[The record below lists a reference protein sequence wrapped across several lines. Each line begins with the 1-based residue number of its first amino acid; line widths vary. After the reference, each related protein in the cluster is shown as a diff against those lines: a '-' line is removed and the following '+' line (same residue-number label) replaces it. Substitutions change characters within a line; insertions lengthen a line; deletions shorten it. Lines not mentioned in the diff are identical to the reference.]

1 MGPVALELGAA
12 SFAHCALLLRGGETG
27 PELPKIPY
35 LVVQYL
41 GVLKVNL
48 WDSKG
53 NLLTQKG

>member
-1 MGPVALELGAA
+1 MPCCRNRWFGQAGRKGLCVLAALTRTTDL
-12 SFAHCALLLRGGETG
+12 
-27 PELPKIPY
+27 II

-53 NLLTQKG
+53 NILTQKG

>member
-1 MGPVALELGAA
+1 MVLEGNKGIKTCLPEILSEAFLSCPVPRA
-12 SFAHCALLLRGGETG
+12 
-27 PELPKIPY
+27 
-35 LVVQYL
+35 L